1 VVPLDF
7 PKTSPNLD
15 EKERV
20 MPYLVGVAVW
30 AMAGVIAELLGGQF
44 MSGKVFVFGGL
55 AAAVVAGAVM
65 AVQAT
70 RE

>member
-1 VVPLDF
+1 
-7 PKTSPNLD
+7 
-15 EKERV
+15 